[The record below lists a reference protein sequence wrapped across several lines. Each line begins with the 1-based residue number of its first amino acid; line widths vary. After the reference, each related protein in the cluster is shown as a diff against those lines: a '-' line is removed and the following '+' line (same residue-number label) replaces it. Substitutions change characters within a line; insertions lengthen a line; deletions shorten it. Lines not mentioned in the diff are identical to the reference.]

1 MKTQTGLTL
10 RYDELLHRKL
20 KVIAVYRDLSLN
32 SLIAGILGQ
41 AVTDWEEKH
50 GKIDFPEE

>member
-20 KVIAVYRDLSLN
+20 KVVAVYRDKSLN
-32 SLIAGILGQ
+32 SLIADIL
-41 AVTDWEEKH
+41 AKSVSDWEREH
-50 GKIDFPEE
+50 GKIEFPE

>member
-41 AVTDWEEKH
+41 AVTDWEREH
-50 GKIDFPEE
+50 GKIEFPEE